1 MKRKAKKVSVR
12 TILTDT
18 QKQRIIK
25 ELFTDSNC
33 MTSGMIRFVYHSLLD
48 KYHFQST

>member
-1 MKRKAKKVSVR
+1 MKRKEKKVSAS
-12 TILTDT
+12 TKLTDIP
-18 QKQRIIK
+18 KQRIMK

-33 MTSGMIRFVYHSLLD
+33 ITSGMIRFVYHSLLD